1 MIFIYLLFI
10 YVFVFSIIGAF
21 KTLFCNDTIP
31 AHSGEEMCCALVFLI
46 IIGVILGIIILSVL
60 IYGLDSLGY
69 EVWTFWKDFAE
80 THHLRIVV
88 DKL

>member
-1 MIFIYLLFI
+1 MIFIYFI
-10 YVFVFSIIGAF
+10 VFVLIIIIAF
-21 KTLFCNDTIP
+21 QALCCNDTID
-31 AHSGEEMCCALVFLI
+31 AHSSEERCCALIFLT

-60 IYGLDSLGY
+60 IYGLNSFGY

-80 THHLRIVV
+80 THHLRIGV